1 MSRSGGGDLNFGQKV
16 VGGLIGAISNT
27 NSSYAVHNESGRA
40 EPADPHVAELLAGV
54 RQLRDDLQRL
64 VPSPETDAL
73 DEVLASVEDE
83 ITTTGHAS
91 PGRLARLRQAL
102 QDAGAVAG
110 LLASAASVGHTLA
123 TLLGG

>member
-1 MSRSGGGDLNFGQKV
+1 MSRSSDGELNFGQKV

-27 NSSYAVHNESGRA
+27 NSSYAVHNASVHA
-40 EPADPHVAELLAGV
+40 EPTEPHFAELLAGV

-83 ITTTGHAS
+83 ITATGHAS
-91 PGRLARLRQAL
+91 PGQLARLHQAL

-110 LLASAASVGHTLA
+110 LLASAAAVEHALA